1 MIFYIYWAARI
12 KVVLYFNKFYN
23 MIGQIIEKEHILD
36 YKIIPAAEDKTYLL
50 KDKLMAAQ
58 RLGNE
63 FKSKTTIVFQTED
76 GPKRIETTVWSLT
89 ERYIQIKSGV
99 LIPLKSIIEVDF

>member
-1 MIFYIYWAARI
+1 MT
-12 KVVLYFNKFYN
+12 V
-23 MIGQIIEKEHILD
+23 QTIEKESVGE
-36 YKIIPAAEDKTYLL
+36 YKIIPAEVDNTATLYSKLL
-50 KDKLMAAQ
+50 SAQ

-89 ERYIQIKSGV
+89 ERYIQIKNGI
-99 LIPLKSIIEVDF
+99 LIPLKAIVEVDF

>member
-1 MIFYIYWAARI
+1 MTA
-12 KVVLYFNKFYN
+12 
-23 MIGQIIEKEHILD
+23 QIIEKERIGE
-36 YKIIPAAEDKTYLL
+36 YKIIPAEVDNTAVLY
-50 KDKLMAAQ
+50 DKLRSAQ

-89 ERYIQIKSGV
+89 DRYIQIKNGV
-99 LIPLKSIIEVDF
+99 LIPLKSIIKVSL

>member
-1 MIFYIYWAARI
+1 MSI
-12 KVVLYFNKFYN
+12 
-23 MIGQIIEKEHILD
+23 QIIEKERIGE
-36 YKIIPAAEDKTYLL
+36 YKIVPAEVDNTAALY
-50 KDKLMAAQ
+50 DKLRSAQ

-89 ERYIQIKSGV
+89 ERYIQIKNGI
-99 LIPLKSIIEVDF
+99 LIPLKSIIKVDF